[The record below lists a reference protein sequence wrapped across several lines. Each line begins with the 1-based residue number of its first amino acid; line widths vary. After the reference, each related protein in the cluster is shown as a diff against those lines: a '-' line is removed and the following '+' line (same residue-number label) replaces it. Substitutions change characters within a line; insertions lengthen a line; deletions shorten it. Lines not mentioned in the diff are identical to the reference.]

1 MEKKDTQDTVEK
13 SSIGLLIVEGGFED
27 QVCLY
32 TRAIFAAG
40 VFLKLIRDFGG
51 IGWRIGIIP

>member
-27 QVCLY
+27 QVYLHASYFCSWG
-32 TRAIFAAG
+32 F
-40 VFLKLIRDFGG
+40 FLKLIRDFGV
-51 IGWRIGIIP
+51 